1 MATIHERPARR
12 GRTIAL
18 SIALAALAT
27 AAARADAF
35 RPIVPTM
42 TDRTVV
48 LDGHHLTIGEVVD
61 VARDGAR
68 VALSPQARQR
78 SADAYGLLLEAA
90 REGVP
95 VDGFDRGTDANR
107 RIRWFAGDPTA
118 SGNQKR
124 IAARELALF
133 QRGAFV
139 GAGPPIADE
148 AVVRAM
154 LVVRANTMT
163 AEAAS
168 PALIQQLI
176 DLLND
181 RITPVV
187 RSRGTVGEGD
197 RGQFMNVAATMVGA
211 GDAYYRGERMPA
223 SEALRRAG
231 LQPLAPFGADDRVL
245 EGTNA
250 YFTGLAALVTYDARD
265 ALSWADL
272 TDAIDLDGM
281 NADVAPLALPAR
293 QGRPFPWLNWD
304 AARVLDMLRGSYL
317 FALDGQRTAP
327 DPQSL
332 RASNVRQGA
341 AWQAWTRMRD
351 DLLIAMNSSDL
362 DLTVRVGASPGDSWE
377 LATPQLRRYYV
388 VGGPLSHGEHGYVL
402 PSANADPYPLANDVE
417 AFTIALAN
425 LDEAVAQRI
434 LRFTSTRFT
443 VIPPMPDLPG
453 RADSYGLARASDDV
467 VADLV
472 QDVVA
477 QTDPVPPAGYGLG
490 KDVRDLQAQTRI
502 KITRARRAVDDSVQL
517 LAEDLLT
524 GTYWLDLRKLQDAHR
539 AFGAAPTAA
548 WTAFRRVVPFK
559 PDAALALSRPVA
571 TVAAEF
577 IRTHPIER
585 FYGAAARNAR

>member
-1 MATIHERPARR
+1 MANTHARARR
-12 GRTIAL
+12 LGLAIAA
-18 SIALAALAT
+18 SIAAT
-27 AAARADAF
+27 TLLGATARADAF
-35 RPIVPTM
+35 RAITPTM

-68 VALSPQARQR
+68 VSLSPQARQR

-95 VDGFDRGTDANR
+95 VEGFNRGAGAGR
-107 RIRWFAGDPTA
+107 QIRWFAGDPTA
-118 SGNQKR
+118 PDTQKR

-168 PALIQQLI
+168 PALLQQLI

-187 RSRGTVGEGD
+187 RSRGTVGEDD
-197 RGQFMNVAATMVGA
+197 RRQFMNVAATMVGV
-211 GDAYYRGERMPA
+211 GEAYYRGERMSA
-223 SEALRRAG
+223 AEALRRAG
-231 LQPLAPFGADDRVL
+231 LHPLAPFGADDRVL

-250 YFTGLAALVTYDARD
+250 YFTGLAALMTYDARD

-293 QGRPFPWLNWD
+293 QSRPFQWANWD

-317 FALDGQRTAP
+317 FTLDGQRTAP
-327 DPQSL
+327 DPDSL
-332 RASNVRQGA
+332 RASNSRQGA
-341 AWQAWTRMRD
+341 AWQAWTQLRD

-362 DLTVRVGASPGDSWE
+362 DTTVRVGTSPGDSWE
-377 LATPQLRRYYV
+377 LETPQLRRYYV

-443 VIPPMPDLPG
+443 VIPPMPDVPG

-472 QDVVA
+472 QDAEA
-477 QTDPVPPAGYGLG
+477 QIDPVPPAGYGLG
-490 KDVRDLQAQTRI
+490 KGVHDLQAQTRL
-502 KITRARRAVDDSVQL
+502 KVARARRAVDDTVEL
-517 LAEDLLT
+517 LAQDLLT
-524 GTYWLDLRKLQDAHR
+524 GTYWLDLRKLQNAHR
-539 AFGAAPTAA
+539 GFGPAPTAV

-559 PDAALALSRPVA
+559 PDAAITLSRPVA
-571 TVAAEF
+571 AVAAQF
-577 IRTHPIER
+577 IRTHSIDR
-585 FYGAAARNAR
+585 FYGAAAGKTR

>member
-48 LDGHHLTIGEVVD
+48 LDGRHLTIGEVVD

-68 VALSPQARQR
+68 VSLSPQARQR

-95 VDGFDRGTDANR
+95 VDGFDRGTGAER
-107 RIRWFAGDPTA
+107 QIRWFAGDPTA
-118 SGNQKR
+118 PENQKR

-139 GAGPPIADE
+139 GEGPPIADE
-148 AVVRAM
+148 SIVRAM

-168 PALIQQLI
+168 PALIEQLI

-197 RGQFMNVAATMVGA
+197 RSQFMNVAATMVGA

-223 SEALRRAG
+223 AAALRRAG
-231 LQPLAPFGADDRVL
+231 LHPLAPFGADDRVL

-265 ALSWADL
+265 ALGWADL

-293 QGRPFPWLNWD
+293 QSRPFQRTNWD

-341 AWQAWTRMRD
+341 AWQAWAQMRD
-351 DLLIAMNSSDL
+351 DLLIAMNASDL
-362 DLTVRVGASPGDSWE
+362 DFTVRVGASTGDSWE
-377 LATPQLRRYYV
+377 LETPQLRRYYV
-388 VGGPLSHGEHGYVL
+388 AGGPLSHGQHGFVL
-402 PSANADPYPLANDVE
+402 PSANGDPYPLANDVE

-443 VIPPMPDLPG
+443 VIPPMPDVPG

-472 QDVVA
+472 QDVAA
-477 QTDPVPPAGYGLG
+477 QADPVPPAGYGLG
-490 KDVRDLQAQTRI
+490 KGVRDLQAQTRLEI
-502 KITRARRAVDDSVQL
+502 ARARRAVDDSFDL
-517 LAEDLLT
+517 LAQDLLT
-524 GTYWLDLRKLQDAHR
+524 GTYWLDLRKLQNAHR
-539 AFGAAPTAA
+539 TFGPAPTAA

-559 PDAALALSRPVA
+559 PDAAITLSRPVA
-571 TVAAEF
+571 TVAAQF
-577 IRTHPIER
+577 IRSRSIDR
-585 FYGAAARNAR
+585 FYGPTARKAH